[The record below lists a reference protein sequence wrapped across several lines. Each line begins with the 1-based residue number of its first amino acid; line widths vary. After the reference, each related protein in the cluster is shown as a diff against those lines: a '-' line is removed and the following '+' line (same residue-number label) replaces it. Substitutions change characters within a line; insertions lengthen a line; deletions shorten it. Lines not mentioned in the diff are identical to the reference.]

1 MSSAARPITLA
12 LAALGGQGGGV
23 VTGWLT
29 SVARRE
35 GYLVQATSVPGVA
48 QRTGATLY
56 YLEFFAEKDLP
67 ADGRR
72 PVMALMPNPGDVDV
86 VVATELLEAV
96 RSVQRGLVT
105 AERTILITSTHRAY
119 TISEKAHTGD
129 GRADSGQLLQE
140 ARQGAKRLVMLDMA
154 ALAAEQGAIISAVVL
169 GAIAGADAL
178 PFAPESYREAI
189 AEGGTAVA
197 LNIAAFDASL
207 ERTRAGAAPKAA
219 PAAPT
224 PAAVPEGLA
233 RQIRDFPV
241 GVQPILE
248 HGVTRLID
256 YQDVAYAHEYLHTLG
271 RIRALEDPTDVR
283 AELTGSVAR
292 GLALWMSVEDTIRV
306 AQQKIRPQRRA
317 ALRRAARLKPG
328 QLLEVREFLRPRLE
342 ELCGTLPA
350 GLGRRLLASAAWR
363 RRLARFTGERTVRT
377 TSVSGYLLLRLVAGL
392 RRWRRGTLRHSL
404 EQAQIAAWLATI
416 ERLAPR
422 DYGLA
427 VRVADAQ
434 HLVRGYGE
442 TYERGLANFQ
452 RVLTAAERLT
462 GADAAE
468 CLARLLRAGQAD
480 DEGLAMQRELTALGL
495 GPQTAAPAS

>member
-1 MSSAARPITLA
+1 MSGAVRPVTLA

-23 VTGWLT
+23 VTEWLT

-105 AERTILITSTHRAY
+105 PDRTTLITSTHRAY

-129 GRADSGQLLQE
+129 GRADSGELLQQ
-140 ARQGAKRLVMLDMA
+140 ARQGAKRLVTLDMA

-169 GAIAGADAL
+169 GAIAGAAAL
-178 PFAPESYREAI
+178 PFAADSYRQAI
-189 AEGGTAVA
+189 VEGGNAVA
-197 LNIAAFDASL
+197 VNIAAFDASL
-207 ERTRAGAAPKAA
+207 ERTRAGAAAPGAQA
-219 PAAPT
+219 IPAAAAVPQALALQIRSF
-224 PAAVPEGLA
+224 PAAV
-233 RQIRDFPV
+233 RPV
-241 GVQPILE
+241 LE

-256 YQDVAYAHEYLHTLG
+256 YQDVAYAQQYLQTLE
-271 RIRALEDPTDVR
+271 RIRALENPARTG
-283 AELTGSVAR
+283 AELTASVAR

-306 AQQKIRPQRRA
+306 AQQKTRPQRRA
-317 ALRRAARLKPG
+317 AIRSAARLKPG
-328 QLLEVREFLRPRLE
+328 QVLEVREFLKPRVE

-350 GLGRRLLASAAWR
+350 ELGGRLLASAAWR
-363 RRLARFTGERTVRT
+363 RRLTRFTGERTVRT

-392 RRWRRGTLRHSL
+392 RRWRRGTLRHTL
-404 EQAQIAAWLATI
+404 EAAQIATWLAAI
-416 ERLAPR
+416 ERIAPR

-434 HLVRGYGE
+434 HLVKGYGD

-452 RVLTAAERLT
+452 RVLAAAEQLT
-462 GADAAE
+462 GADAAGAV
-468 CLARLLRAGQAD
+468 ARLLRAGQAD
-480 DEGLAMQRELTALGL
+480 DEGVAIQRELAALGL